1 MKRFLFLIVS
11 LGFSAA
17 LFAQSIEV
25 SRDVLSTKETN
36 KFNRT
41 ASFAF
46 NTRTGKTLV
55 VWEKQDRSSHTIVGQ
70 LLDLSGKPVGKI
82 KTLVA
87 STFVAHPSVAY
98 NEADDE
104 YLVVF
109 DDDPDLV
116 FGHSDIFAQRVSPK
130 LKKIGSPIPITTDSV
145 STTLTNFLPRVVYDA
160 KHSGY
165 VVIWIREITINV
177 GPGTDGLVAL
187 VLNRKGQIAGNVVI
201 LQPTTVE
208 QTSTQVSLLIPIG
221 LDAVFHPV
229 TGKLMVGF
237 VQKLTD
243 TEQKLANYFYGGV
256 EPDLSGV
263 SANSFSVVNSGPV
276 DTTGS
281 FLWGLKSVFD
291 PTGKGFVVF
300 VDDNKIRLRKT
311 NEMGKVSGG
320 AKSAFKKPKSNT
332 KLFFPDVI
340 LTEGSDGLRALLIA
354 AEAPFSDQ
362 GQTIV
367 WAQVLDQNG
376 KKVGAPVQ
384 LDKTGSSDAA
394 QELVISV
401 LPHPTDSTVYPFLAI
416 YKLAGFKP
424 PGQTPDA
431 SGLILLNLQV
441 TIP

>member
-1 MKRFLFLIVS
+1 MKRFLFLIAL
-11 LGFSAA
+11 LGFAVA
-17 LFAQSIEV
+17 LFAQSV
-25 SRDVLSTKETN
+25 DVNRDVLSKQETN
-36 KFNRT
+36 KFNRGP
-41 ASFAF
+41 SFAF
-46 NTRTGKTLV
+46 NTRSGKTLV
-55 VWEKQDRSSHTIVGQ
+55 VWEKEEIGSHTVVGQ
-70 LLDLSGKPVGKI
+70 LLDLTGKPVGKV

-109 DDDPDLV
+109 DDNPDLV
-116 FGHSDIFAQRVSPK
+116 FGKSDIFAQRVSTK

-145 STTLTNFLPRVVYDA
+145 STTMTNYLPRVVYDA
-160 KHSGY
+160 KHSRF
-165 VVIWIREITINV
+165 VAIWIREITINV

-201 LQPTTVE
+201 LRATTVE
-208 QTSTQVSLLIPIG
+208 QTSTQFSLLFPIG
-221 LDAVFHPV
+221 LDAVFHPA

-237 VQKLTD
+237 VQKIAGTD
-243 TEQKLANYFYGGV
+243 QKLANYFFGAV

-263 SANSFSVVNSGPV
+263 SASTFSVVNSGPV

-281 FLWGLKSVFD
+281 FLWGLKSAFNSAG
-291 PTGKGFVVF
+291 TGFVVF

-311 NEMGKVSGG
+311 NDQGKVSGS

-332 KLFFPDVI
+332 KLFFPAVI
-340 LTEGSDGLRALLIA
+340 LTEGADGVRALLIA

-367 WAQVLDQNG
+367 WAQVMDENG
-376 KKVGAPVQ
+376 KKLGKPLQ

-416 YKLAGFKP
+416 YKIAGFKP
-424 PGQTPDA
+424 PGQTPDS
-431 SGLILLNLQV
+431 SGLILLNLEV